1 MRPVIVQTE
10 PLRGLAEAL
19 LQAMGAPAEA
29 AAEVAGH
36 LVRANLSGQD
46 AHGVARLP
54 DYAALAD
61 SGELVPGARPSLVR
75 EAPAAA
81 LFDAGCGLGQHAAAV
96 ALRWCLS
103 RAGGTGVA
111 VAAVR
116 RAADLGRLADYAE
129 RAAEAGAL
137 AIVTA
142 GAAGRDAGHTMLH
155 GGRTRFFGANPWA
168 FGVPG
173 RTRPLAFEASASTVS
188 AAEVLLARAKGE
200 DVPPDCLYD
209 RFGRPST
216 DPADLAADGGLVP
229 LGGAVAGL
237 KGVGLAF
244 ASALFG
250 SLAMGGLQPAGGTVG
265 GAFVAVVDPGAFGDR
280 DGYRDLVEAAL
291 ASARSTRPGGG
302 RSEVLLPGDAESRAR
317 AERSRTGVRLP
328 ETTWSDLAATAARLG
343 VPLPEPPAGS

>member
-1 MRPVIVQTE
+1 MSLVIVQTE
-10 PLRGLAEAL
+10 RLQDFADAL

-54 DYAALAD
+54 EYAALAD
-61 SGELVPGARPSLVR
+61 RGDLVPGARPSLVR

-129 RAAEAGAL
+129 RAAEAGVL
-137 AIVTA
+137 AIVTV
-142 GAAGRDAGHTMLH
+142 GAAGRDAGDMMLY

-200 DVPPDCLYD
+200 ELPPDCLYD

-250 SLAMGGLQPAGGTVG
+250 GLAMGGQAAGETVG
-265 GAFVAVVDPGAFGDR
+265 GAFVAVVDPGAFGER
-280 DGYRDLVEAAL
+280 DGYRDQVEAAL
-291 ASARSTRPGGG
+291 TAARSTRPGGG

-317 AERSRTGVRLP
+317 LERSPTGVRLP
-328 ETTWSDLAATAARLG
+328 ETTWSDLAALAARLG
-343 VPLPEPPAGS
+343 VPLPEPAASS